1 ARIISTTCSL
11 KLASKTL
18 RFDFVT
24 FIFSGDFHL
33 SVCTKLLDQDT
44 HSGSQCFR
52 RARLGSMPKKCL
64 SAGELTALV

>member
-33 SVCTKLLDQDT
+33 SVCTKLLDQDKLSCR
-44 HSGSQCFR
+44 SGVQQGAFTSLKAYGFR
-52 RARLGSMPKKCL
+52 GQGQR
-64 SAGELTALV
+64 